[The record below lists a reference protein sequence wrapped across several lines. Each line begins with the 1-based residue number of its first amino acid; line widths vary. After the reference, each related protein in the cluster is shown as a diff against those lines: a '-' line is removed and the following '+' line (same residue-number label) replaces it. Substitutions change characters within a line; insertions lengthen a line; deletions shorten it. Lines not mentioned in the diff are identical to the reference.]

1 MKICSKFTG
10 EKPCRSAISIK
21 LQSTLLK
28 TLLKSHFDMGVL
40 QLHIFRTPFP
50 KNTIGGLLLQHAW
63 RMTKVHRDF
72 PILWGLWCVNSF
84 QTSDIHF
91 FHVLGV
97 KTSCFHPRGG
107 QWLLKSLISWIVQEF
122 FGAWN
127 VLEKCTFLAVVLK
140 LYLNS
145 KFLTKS
151 GSLKLRKILK
161 TSRKI
166 PFPHQLKENF
176 RKAINTDLN
185 KSYDQ

>member
-1 MKICSKFTG
+1 MFIGKGVLKIRSKFTG
-10 EKPCRSAISIK
+10 EKPYRSAISIK
-21 LQSTLLK
+21 LQSTLSK
-28 TLLKSHFDMGVL
+28 TLLKSHFGMGVL
-40 QLHIFRTPFP
+40 LLHIFRTPFP
-50 KNTIGGLLLQHAW
+50 KNTVGGLLLQHAW
-63 RMTKVHRDF
+63 MMTKVHRDF

-107 QWLLKSLISWIVQEF
+107 QCLLKSLIFWIVQEF

-127 VLEKCTFLAVVLK
+127 VLEKCNFLAVVFK

-151 GSLKLRKILK
+151 VSLQEN
-161 TSRKI
+161 
-166 PFPHQLKENF
+166 FENLKENPLPPSAQG
-176 RKAINTDLN
+176 KLQ
-185 KSYDQ
+185 KSN